1 MKRVGYSLLLGVCM
15 GMALSRFTPA
25 QAEDFSAR
33 LSTGTPSQYQRPED
47 LLDRVPFL
55 SEIPRSFLIGDGY
68 KMKISG
74 HELQIDHMASD
85 SHVPAS
91 RRNCSL
97 GLSYTTPVAFFTSRV
112 DIPFFS
118 ADTLAWDSWTRNSVG
133 DYVVYFSK
141 TPVDA
146 ASVRLVLSAKF

>member
-1 MKRVGYSLLLGVCM
+1 MKRVGCSLLLGVCM
-15 GMALSRFTPA
+15 AMALGRFSPA
-25 QAEDFSAR
+25 RAEDY
-33 LSTGTPSQYQRPED
+33 STKVNAGEVSKYQHPED
-47 LLDRVPFL
+47 LLDMVPFL

-68 KMKISG
+68 KMKISSR
-74 HELQIDHMASD
+74 ELRIDHMAND
-85 SHVPAS
+85 THAPAS

-146 ASVRLVLSAKF
+146 SSVRLVLSARF